1 MSAITTKIVE
11 KYNLSPEMSV
21 TDLSR
26 YTSEFLENL
35 TDDRR
40 RNQARRRLR
49 EGFKFTSEQG
59 SCRIAVIKPPK
70 SLEEEIVR
78 EITKRILQNRYGF
91 SGDQVE
97 ALFDLQSDLRRLS
110 DQKNESKTVNIVISN
125 QPSKGIKKE
134 SIGDMA
140 QRFLRDK
147 LSIRDVRAEAH
158 ALALSAKNANA
169 GSSRLSRLRRELRNL
184 NASLEII
191 EATKFPDITED
202 ANKIQMDNRKKAE
215 TKPLAY
221 NILKE
226 FEDPIV
232 SGKDLSELNCSEC
245 DKKIISSPH
254 IKSFTTLKCGH
265 TFHRLCLEKKI
276 LLAYPNVCPY
286 PNCDEK
292 LDLIEF
298 PRRDSESIQNMS
310 QTRSS
315 GSENSEHLH
324 DPDFLS
330 NSASSFNT
338 RDVRSLRVSFCSATQ
353 ANEVIPNRNVN
364 IPQEYILPGVNRTV
378 LAMEELDIDQLCQND
393 HDYVKTFI
401 YKLHEVVKNTK
412 LVIGTSEASTDTLF
426 LKDCITFKLRLHPL
440 FKFYVGNVILSAKAE
455 FDKHLNNIRPTND
468 YGEPQIGAEI
478 LACGDENIRQAREA
492 FNMTIFAVRVVSTY
506 VTFYRATISKSY
518 WNELAIGCPRQQSI
532 TVLRW
537 PGNSSDPIVGFDLAE
552 PNGRRGNV
560 KMANNNITL
569 NCLAIP
575 NSPRNQLSI
584 NSVVLTITISRDA
597 TVDDLQTAIQ
607 NQLSPPFNNIPLD
620 IRQIYYSGSVDE
632 RRMRSP
638 APISRDD
645 TVELSSLSPCESRS
659 AFNNSDRL
667 TIRILYKKKLDIDSP

>member
-1 MSAITTKIVE
+1 MA
-11 KYNLSPEMSV
+11 
-21 TDLSR
+21 
-26 YTSEFLENL
+26 
-35 TDDRR
+35 
-40 RNQARRRLR
+40 
-49 EGFKFTSEQG
+49 
-59 SCRIAVIKPPK
+59 
-70 SLEEEIVR
+70 
-78 EITKRILQNRYGF
+78 
-91 SGDQVE
+91 
-97 ALFDLQSDLRRLS
+97 
-110 DQKNESKTVNIVISN
+110 ISN
-125 QPSKGIKKE
+125 
-134 SIGDMA
+134 
-140 QRFLRDK
+140 L
-147 LSIRDVRAEAH
+147 
-158 ALALSAKNANA
+158 
-169 GSSRLSRLRRELRNL
+169 
-184 NASLEII
+184 
-191 EATKFPDITED
+191 
-202 ANKIQMDNRKKAE
+202 KA
-215 TKPLAY
+215 LAY

-638 APISRDD
+638 APISSFS
-645 TVELSSLSPCESRS
+645 TIILLETYITLLHTPYVNQGM
-659 AFNNSDRL
+659 NN
-667 TIRILYKKKLDIDSP
+667 